1 VVVVCEIRAEQRRG
15 KVVVLRTEKK
25 VERWNDGG
33 CWWQEATMVLTEKK
47 EIVGEGEKREKEIKN
62 KRKK

>member
-1 VVVVCEIRAEQRRG
+1 M
-15 KVVVLRTEKK
+15 VVLRTEKK